1 MRQHLKGESG
11 VALITVLLVLMLAAG
26 LTAGMVAAL
35 VSDQRSHGIDRD
47 QSRAYAAAH
56 AGLEKLTT
64 QLAQLFS
71 TDVSPSGAQITQ
83 AAATAPSIYGFN
95 FVAPGGG
102 SGYKIDFIAD
112 PCASCPNKGN
122 PLPSAS
128 NDITTGPFTG
138 FKGIITPY
146 TLTVTA
152 TSASG
157 SEVRLRREVQTV
169 AVPVFQFGIF
179 GERSLSFHAGANFD
193 FGGRVHTNE
202 NLFLAEGSG
211 ATLTFRDKLTAVG
224 EVVRAE
230 LENTN
235 AITNSGHTGTVV
247 VPTVVGSSYR
257 NLAASEGS
265 VLGGPTSAKWNGWE
279 NLSKN
284 TYQTNIRN
292 TLTGAK
298 RLDLPLVSQGAA
310 PIDLIRRP
318 VVNSNED
325 VNQPAVFGQRY
336 FSQASLRILISDRAA
351 DLTGLPTITAGAPI
365 QLDGNWIAAPPAGY
379 AVGLNRPPL
388 ARAIGNAAGNT
399 TTISGTAST
408 YAAPYHQLNVVAVPT
423 GMLIPNLVVGGNNII
438 CTGKT
443 ASTFTGCNV
452 PANIPVGTVVSATT
466 PAGNAVATTTTGA
479 VVTAGNP
486 KTITVVANSTLP
498 FAHDFAWISDRTN
511 NRPTPMTCEG
521 YDTAT
526 NPDRLLNCRILG
538 VTNAQTTAG
547 RTISMYSAAPANTSL
562 IGGFIKIERQNN
574 PPPVGAGGWTD
585 VTLEIL
591 NLGFAAPNQ
600 EGTIC
605 ADPTP
610 DAVIRFQRLR
620 DNGGSC
626 AYANSI
632 DSRDYWPNVLFDN
645 REGYYRL
652 QPTTSLNMDMGG
664 VMNYIS
670 IDVAN
675 LRRWFAG
682 QIGATGAQALNNNGF
697 IVYFSDRRGDHQ
709 DASAGAPERGW
720 FANEDSVNPADAA
733 SSAANGVLDGGED
746 RNENRPQNPLPET
759 WGATP
764 SALAL
769 YGANAPFDATSN
781 PLTAI
786 INPQARVNRQVFFRR
801 ALKLIN
807 GGIVG
812 GVNNLPNPGLT
823 VTSENGAY
831 VQGNYNATDTSVT
844 GAEGRPAAILAD
856 AITILSNSWS
866 DVKSLNSPNDVGG
879 RVATTTGYRFAMVA
893 GKSIPFTRPG
903 WGAQDMGTDGGVHNF
918 LRMLEDWGG
927 QTARYRGSMVSLY
940 TARQMIGIYR
950 ADDNV
955 YSPPAREFSFDTNF
969 LNPVLLPPGTP
980 MFRDVNTLRFR
991 QILRPNQ

>member
-1 MRQHLKGESG
+1 
-11 VALITVLLVLMLAAG
+11 
-26 LTAGMVAAL
+26 
-35 VSDQRSHGIDRD
+35 
-47 QSRAYAAAH
+47 
-56 AGLEKLTT
+56 
-64 QLAQLFS
+64 
-71 TDVSPSGAQITQ
+71 
-83 AAATAPSIYGFN
+83 
-95 FVAPGGG
+95 
-102 SGYKIDFIAD
+102 
-112 PCASCPNKGN
+112 
-122 PLPSAS
+122 
-128 NDITTGPFTG
+128 
-138 FKGIITPY
+138 
-146 TLTVTA
+146 
-152 TSASG
+152 
-157 SEVRLRREVQTV
+157 
-169 AVPVFQFGIF
+169 
-179 GERSLSFHAGANFD
+179 
-193 FGGRVHTNE
+193 
-202 NLFLAEGSG
+202 
-211 ATLTFRDKLTAVG
+211 
-224 EVVRAE
+224 
-230 LENTN
+230 
-235 AITNSGHTGTVV
+235 
-247 VPTVVGSSYR
+247 
-257 NLAASEGS
+257 
-265 VLGGPTSAKWNGWE
+265 
-279 NLSKN
+279 
-284 TYQTNIRN
+284 
-292 TLTGAK
+292 
-298 RLDLPLVSQGAA
+298 
-310 PIDLIRRP
+310 
-318 VVNSNED
+318 
-325 VNQPAVFGQRY
+325 
-336 FSQASLRILISDRAA
+336 
-351 DLTGLPTITAGAPI
+351 
-365 QLDGNWIAAPPAGY
+365 
-379 AVGLNRPPL
+379 
-388 ARAIGNAAGNT
+388 
-399 TTISGTAST
+399 
-408 YAAPYHQLNVVAVPT
+408 
-423 GMLIPNLVVGGNNII
+423 
-438 CTGKT
+438 
-443 ASTFTGCNV
+443 
-452 PANIPVGTVVSATT
+452 
-466 PAGNAVATTTTGA
+466 
-479 VVTAGNP
+479 
-486 KTITVVANSTLP
+486 
-498 FAHDFAWISDRTN
+498 
-511 NRPTPMTCEG
+511 
-521 YDTAT
+521 
-526 NPDRLLNCRILG
+526 
-538 VTNAQTTAG
+538 
-547 RTISMYSAAPANTSL
+547 
-562 IGGFIKIERQNN
+562 
-574 PPPVGAGGWTD
+574 
-585 VTLEIL
+585 
-591 NLGFAAPNQ
+591 
-600 EGTIC
+600 
-605 ADPTP
+605 
-610 DAVIRFQRLR
+610 
-620 DNGGSC
+620 
-626 AYANSI
+626 
-632 DSRDYWPNVLFDN
+632 VLFDN